1 MPQPTTIKT
10 GRFAPTPSGP
20 LHFGSLVAAIASYC
34 HSKSNNG
41 QWLVRI
47 EDLDTPRVIKGSAD
61 NILQTLE
68 TFGFEWD
75 GEVLYQSQR
84 FEIYEEY
91 LQQLISTG
99 LVYACNCSRRSL
111 LNSPQHSGP
120 LGKIYPGI
128 CRSKHL
134 NLDPLKPRLNL
145 QTAGSIEFNDIHFGP
160 FKLDLANESGDIILK
175 RQDGVYAYHLAVI
188 IDDAFQQ
195 ITDIVR
201 GADLL
206 ASTTIHLHLNKLL
219 GFQSAEYLHI
229 PLVHCA
235 TGEKL
240 SKQTGAKSLSVE
252 IASKQLCDAL
262 SFLGQKTT
270 TELYNCK
277 PGDILKY
284 ATEHWDS
291 TKIPRP

>member
-1 MPQPTTIKT
+1 MPQSTTIRT

-20 LHFGSLVAAIASYC
+20 LHFGSLVAAVASYC
-34 HSKSNNG
+34 HSKSIDG
-41 QWLVRI
+41 QWLMRI
-47 EDLDTPRVIKGSAD
+47 EDIDTPRVIKGSAD

-68 TFGFEWD
+68 KFGFEWD

-99 LVYACNCSRRSL
+99 LVYACNCSRKSL
-111 LNSPQHSGP
+111 LKSPQHSGP

-128 CRSKHL
+128 CRSRHL
-134 NLDPLKPRLNL
+134 NLNPLKLRLNL
-145 QTAGSIEFNDIHFGP
+145 EAAGLIEFNDSHFGP
-160 FKLDLANESGDIILK
+160 FKLDLTTEAGDIIVK

-195 ITDIVR
+195 VTDIVR

-206 ASTTIHLHLNKLL
+206 ASTSIHLHLNKLL
-219 GFQSAEYLHI
+219 GFPSAEYLHI
-229 PLVHCA
+229 PLIKCE

-240 SKQTGAKSLSVE
+240 SKQTGAKGLSVE
-252 IASKQLCDAL
+252 IASKQLLDAL

-270 TELYNCK
+270 TELYDCK

-291 TKIPRP
+291 TKIPHP

>member
-1 MPQPTTIKT
+1 MPQSTTIRT

-20 LHFGSLVAAIASYC
+20 LHFGSLVAAVASYC
-34 HSKSNNG
+34 HSKSTDG

-75 GEVLYQSQR
+75 GEVLYQSHR

-99 LVYACNCSRRSL
+99 LVYACSCSRKSL
-111 LNSPQHSGP
+111 LNSHQHSGP

-128 CRSKHL
+128 CRNKHL
-134 NLDPLKPRLNL
+134 DLNSLKPRLNL
-145 QTAGSIEFNDIHFGP
+145 QAAGLIEFNDSHFGP
-160 FKLDLANESGDIILK
+160 FKLDLAKEAGDIILK

-195 ITDIVR
+195 VTDIVR

-219 GFQSAEYLHI
+219 GFSAARYLHI
-229 PLVHCA
+229 PLIKNE
-235 TGEKL
+235 TGVKL
-240 SKQTGAKSLSVE
+240 SKQTGAKSLNLE
-252 IASKQLCDAL
+252 QPSKQLLDAL
-262 SFLGQKTT
+262 SFLRQKTSA
-270 TELYNCK
+270 ELTHSK

-284 ATEHWDS
+284 ATEHWDGS
-291 TKIPRP
+291 KIPHS